1 MKEPRL
7 VLLPHHE
14 GLVLTKGVGGEGD
27 EFGTPPRPPSI
38 SVSVASRSNTQEG
51 GPPQE
56 IDSGALHDS
65 FRDARTQGASIG
77 EAIALVASAYNIGPE
92 IVQMSV
98 LGALEGTRDE
108 DKEEVGIAK
117 DPLAWAERRPSL
129 TGPQALPPPLPP
141 GLSQE
146 SSLVQA
152 RVTP

>member
-7 VLLPHHE
+7 VLLPHDE
-14 GLVLTKGVGGEGD
+14 GLVLTKATGGGGD

-38 SVSVASRSNTQEG
+38 SVSVAPRSTTQEG
-51 GPPQE
+51 GPPHE

-92 IVQMSV
+92 IVQRSV
-98 LGALEGTRDE
+98 SGAPEGIRDE
-108 DKEEVGIAK
+108 DKEEVGTAK

-129 TGPQALPPPLPP
+129 TGLQAPPPPLPP

-152 RVTP
+152 RA